1 MRRSRLEKG
10 MTNIKRN
17 IYKLLLFLLSLL
29 VAFIV
34 YFRIFYN
41 ILPMYFGNMES
52 LNKNVLAFGI
62 VVLTLYI
69 LLKMVFK
76 LQNKWDGYLLLL
88 LYLFVLTIGL
98 LRPDDSVSLES
109 YFNVNVMLILEDLR
123 VNEASWSVLLINL
136 VLFTPMYFL
145 LSFVPFLDD
154 FLKRFIAFFTLI
166 LVIESLQSILKVGM
180 FDVTDLLLYII
191 GFFAGFGVYCCIK
204 NVFRAQKPRNSSQ
217 F

>member
-1 MRRSRLEKG
+1 MLEKG
-10 MTNIKRN
+10 MTNIKKN

-52 LNKNVLAFGI
+52 LNKNVLAYVV

-76 LQNKWDGYLLLL
+76 LQNKWDGYSLLL
-88 LYLFVLTIGL
+88 LYSFVLIIGL
-98 LRPDDSVSLES
+98 LRSDASVSLES
-109 YFNVNVMLILEDLR
+109 YFNVNVMRILEDLR
-123 VNEASWSVLLINL
+123 VNEASWAVLLINL

-145 LSFVPFLDD
+145 LSFIPFLND
-154 FLKRFIAFFTLI
+154 FLKRFIAFVTLI

-204 NVFRAQKPRNSSQ
+204 NVLRTQKRRNSGQ

>member
-1 MRRSRLEKG
+1 
-10 MTNIKRN
+10 
-17 IYKLLLFLLSLL
+17 
-29 VAFIV
+29 
-34 YFRIFYN
+34 
-41 ILPMYFGNMES
+41 
-52 LNKNVLAFGI
+52 
-62 VVLTLYI
+62 
-69 LLKMVFK
+69 
-76 LQNKWDGYLLLL
+76 
-88 LYLFVLTIGL
+88 
-98 LRPDDSVSLES
+98 
-109 YFNVNVMLILEDLR
+109 
-123 VNEASWSVLLINL
+123 LLINL

-166 LVIESLQSILKVGM
+166 LVIESLQSVLKVGM

>member
-10 MTNIKRN
+10 MTNIKRI

-29 VAFIV
+29 VALIV

-62 VVLTLYI
+62 VVFTLYI

-191 GFFAGFGVYCCIK
+191 GFFVGFGVYCCIK

>member
-1 MRRSRLEKG
+1 MEKG

-62 VVLTLYI
+62 VVFTLYI

-76 LQNKWDGYLLLL
+76 LQ
-88 LYLFVLTIGL
+88 
-98 LRPDDSVSLES
+98 
-109 YFNVNVMLILEDLR
+109 
-123 VNEASWSVLLINL
+123 
-136 VLFTPMYFL
+136 
-145 LSFVPFLDD
+145 
-154 FLKRFIAFFTLI
+154 
-166 LVIESLQSILKVGM
+166 
-180 FDVTDLLLYII
+180 
-191 GFFAGFGVYCCIK
+191 
-204 NVFRAQKPRNSSQ
+204 
-217 F
+217 

>member
-1 MRRSRLEKG
+1 
-10 MTNIKRN
+10 
-17 IYKLLLFLLSLL
+17 
-29 VAFIV
+29 
-34 YFRIFYN
+34 
-41 ILPMYFGNMES
+41 
-52 LNKNVLAFGI
+52 
-62 VVLTLYI
+62 
-69 LLKMVFK
+69 
-76 LQNKWDGYLLLL
+76 L

-123 VNEASWSVLLINL
+123 INEASWSVLLINL
-136 VLFTPMYFL
+136 MLFTPMYFL

-204 NVFRAQKPRNSSQ
+204 KVFRAQKPRNSSQ